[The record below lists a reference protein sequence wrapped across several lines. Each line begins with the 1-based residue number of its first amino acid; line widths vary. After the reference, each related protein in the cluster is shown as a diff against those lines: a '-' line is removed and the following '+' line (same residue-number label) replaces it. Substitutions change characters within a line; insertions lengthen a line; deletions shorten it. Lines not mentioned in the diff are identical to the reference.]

1 MFNIVTIPASPKT
14 FEINGIIDLYTAQ
27 DNSYLQEHGEY
38 PLITED
44 KNVTLIFTG
53 QNNTLSF
60 TLKLEDD
67 IVYQFNLDF
76 DIIKTST
83 NFSDQTFWAIK
94 SQALNP
100 RSLLSSN
107 VDNTIYNL
115 KSTDLVE
122 LTNTTYVSK
131 IAYFSN
137 FPQTA
142 QNKTDPNN
150 FISTPFRIFVPS
162 KNSNLADCKIIV
174 NRPIPLVND
183 SVTTL
188 TIEGDVNV
196 VNLNDDPT
204 LTGND
209 YQQTVL
215 ETGLPFW
222 DWKTLISN
230 ITLTPNTNTPSAG
243 DDIIINVTTADTSIT
258 KVYVESVVGISNK
271 SVVTLNNGQGSFI
284 IKTDS
289 LSSGDEVVVK
299 VGYKYFSNKASY
311 STVLL

>member
-1 MFNIVTIPASPKT
+1 MLNIVTIPASPKT
-14 FEINGIIDLYTAQ
+14 FESNGIIDLYTAQ
-27 DNSYLQEHGEY
+27 DISYYEEHGEY
-38 PLITED
+38 PLIPED
-44 KNVTLIFTG
+44 KNI
-53 QNNTLSF
+53 TLSF
-60 TLKLEDD
+60 TEQNDTLLFSLKLEDD

-76 DIIKTST
+76 DIIKTSP
-83 NFSDQTFWAIK
+83 NFSDQTLWAIK
-94 SQALNP
+94 SQALIIKSKIGN
-100 RSLLSSN
+100 S
-107 VDNTIYNL
+107 DTIYNL
-115 KSTDLVE
+115 KTTDLVE
-122 LTNTTYVSK
+122 LTNTTSVSK
-131 IAYFSN
+131 VPYFSN
-137 FPQTA
+137 FPQSA
-142 QNKTDPNN
+142 QNNTDPNN

-162 KNSNLADCKIIV
+162 KNSDLADCKIIV

-188 TIEGDVNV
+188 TIVGDVNV
-196 VNLNDDPT
+196 VNLNNDPT
-204 LTGND
+204 LTGNQV
-209 YQQTVL
+209 QQTIL

-230 ITLTPNTNTPSAG
+230 VTLTPNTNNPSAG
-243 DDIIINVTTADTSIT
+243 DDIIINVTTEDTSIT

-271 SVVTLNNGQGSFI
+271 SIVNLNNGQGSFI